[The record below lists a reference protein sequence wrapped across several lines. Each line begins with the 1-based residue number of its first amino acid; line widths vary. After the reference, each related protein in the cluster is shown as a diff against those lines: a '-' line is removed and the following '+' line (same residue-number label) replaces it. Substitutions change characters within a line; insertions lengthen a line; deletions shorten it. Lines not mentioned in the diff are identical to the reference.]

1 MATLSIRNHLL
12 LLVVA
17 VSCPLALVVGYGI
30 YHDLQRDIA
39 HTKASLRTL
48 ARTMVN
54 NTGNK
59 LANAQYMLEQMA
71 KRPLVRQL
79 DAAHCD
85 EILKDVLALN
95 QGYANVAYTDVHGEV
110 VCSALPLPSDKPG
123 QVGQFVWFQE
133 SLTRQEF
140 TVGAPFL
147 GPITHKW
154 VSVLSSPIWSDTHE
168 LLGTVLLPLDLS
180 AFDPKIPTQ
189 FLPEG
194 SRFGFFNKDG
204 VMVWRNFD
212 PEKVVGTRPDA
223 DAARKIVAI
232 RDGEFESLAIDGVVR
247 YFSVVTMPQ
256 TGWIAFVGVPASS
269 VYAAARQRALMS
281 VFAVLAVLVFLA
293 LLVPAIARRIILPIS
308 QLEQTARAIQAGVL
322 DARAATEGPREINKV
337 AQAFNAMTDRIQ
349 ASRQQIEGEII
360 KREQAEAM
368 RHQSDDR
375 YRLIVETAGE
385 GIWTI
390 DAASKTDFVNTK
402 MAQML
407 GYSVEE
413 MLGVP
418 LENFMDAEGRAIS
431 ARNVERRQQG
441 VSEQHDFKFQ
451 RKDGSTLWT
460 SMSTSPIFDTDGSY
474 IGALAMVSDISQRKQ
489 VEEQVRQMAFYDALT
504 NLPNRRLLID
514 RLSQTIAASKRN
526 ACYGALMF
534 LDLDNFKPLN
544 DKHGHEIGDL
554 LLIEV
559 AQRLTNC
566 VREVDTVARFGG
578 DEFVVILS
586 ELDADPATSAAQAS
600 VTADKILTALSE
612 PYHLNIKREGQA
624 NIALEHHCTASM
636 GVAMFIDHEVSPES
650 ILKSADLAMYQ
661 AKEGGRNRACFY
673 APIAAPL

>member
-12 LLVVA
+12 LLVVG
-17 VSCPLALVVGYGI
+17 VSCPLMLVVGYGI
-30 YHDLQRDIA
+30 YHDLQQDIA

-59 LANAQYMLEQMA
+59 LANAQHMLEQMA

-79 DAAHCD
+79 DPAHCD

-95 QGYANVAYTDVHGEV
+95 QGYANVAYTDVHGVV
-110 VCSALPLPSDKPG
+110 VCSALPLPSDKPA

-133 SLTRQEF
+133 SLKRQEF

-147 GPITHKW
+147 GPVANKW
-154 VSVLSSPIWSDTHE
+154 VSVLSSPIWNDSHE
-168 LLGTVLLPLDLS
+168 MLGTVLLPLDLS

-204 VMVWRNFD
+204 VMVWRNLD
-212 PEKVVGTRPDA
+212 PEQVIGTRPDA

-247 YFSVVTMPQ
+247 YFSVAPMPQ
-256 TGWIAFVGVPASS
+256 TDWVAFVGVPASS
-269 VYAAARQRALMS
+269 VYAAARQRALLS
-281 VFAVLAVLVFLA
+281 VLATLSVLLFLVFLGA
-293 LLVPAIARRIILPIS
+293 AIARRIIRPIS

-322 DARAATEGPREINKV
+322 DARAATEGPREISKV

-349 ASRQQIEGEII
+349 TSTQQMEGEII
-360 KREQAEAM
+360 K
-368 RHQSDDR
+368 
-375 YRLIVETAGE
+375 
-385 GIWTI
+385 
-390 DAASKTDFVNTK
+390 
-402 MAQML
+402 
-407 GYSVEE
+407 
-413 MLGVP
+413 
-418 LENFMDAEGRAIS
+418 
-431 ARNVERRQQG
+431 
-441 VSEQHDFKFQ
+441 
-451 RKDGSTLWT
+451 
-460 SMSTSPIFDTDGSY
+460 
-474 IGALAMVSDISQRKQ
+474 RKQ

-514 RLSQTIAASKRN
+514 RLNQTIAASKRN

-544 DKHGHEIGDL
+544 DKYGHEVGDL

-559 AQRLTNC
+559 AQRLTSC

-600 VTADKILTALSE
+600 ITADKILTALSE
-612 PYHLNIKREGQA
+612 PYCLNINREGQVDST
-624 NIALEHHCTASM
+624 LEHQCTASM
-636 GVAMFIDHEVSPES
+636 GVAMFIDHDLSPES